1 MYHKPFKLFFLPLLF
16 LLVSGSPGSRLRGV
30 EPHTL
35 HVSPAQGQRD
45 LTAYAKTYG
54 NRAEWQ
60 ARADRVKQGILR
72 GANLEPLPASSP
84 LRPIFGQP
92 RKHQGYSVENVAFES
107 VPGFFV
113 TGNLYRPLGKEGKHA
128 GILCPHGHFEHG
140 RFRPDHEIRCATL
153 ARFRRALSCS
163 FGTLLVERDH
173 FRCLTLAAGALNDG
187 THAVRRFAQR
197 IVGKVTVAHG
207 RCCLSMPQQPPNDFE
222 AQPA

>member
-92 RKHQGYSVENVAFES
+92 RKYQGYSVENVAFES

-128 GILCPHGHFEHG
+128 GILC
-140 RFRPDHEIRCATL
+140 
-153 ARFRRALSCS
+153 
-163 FGTLLVERDH
+163 
-173 FRCLTLAAGALNDG
+173 
-187 THAVRRFAQR
+187 
-197 IVGKVTVAHG
+197 AH
-207 RCCLSMPQQPPNDFE
+207 
-222 AQPA
+222 